1 MKLDFSKEDLVGSPV
16 KISDGAWV
24 FGALHHPGLANKN
37 MRVSSLLVQKIL
49 YSVDKYVLTQLLICV
64 HFIFVS
70 L

>member
-37 MRVSSLLVQKIL
+37 MRVSSSLVQRIL
-49 YSVDKYVLTQLLICV
+49 LLSILEVQLLIFLY
-64 HFIFVS
+64 FIFAS